1 MSMHKAIK
9 YGKEHRK
16 EYRSIKHNDSFA
28 EVEKMKG
35 WGSDYVNRNFCHKM
49 AKCQPIGDDGRIIR

>member
-28 EVEKMKG
+28 EVDKMKG
-35 WGSDYVNRNFCHKM
+35 WSSEYINRNRCHKM
-49 AKCQPIGDDGRIIR
+49 AKQQPISDDR